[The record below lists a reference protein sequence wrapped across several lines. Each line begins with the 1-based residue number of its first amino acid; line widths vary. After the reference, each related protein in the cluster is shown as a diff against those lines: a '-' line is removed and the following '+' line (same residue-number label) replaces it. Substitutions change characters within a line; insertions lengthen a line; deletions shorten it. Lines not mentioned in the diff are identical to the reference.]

1 MNGNLKAN
9 DWKNDQKVLEKKAGI
24 VLLGREKWFVEND
37 HIGDSMPI
45 LNGQAGVPSI
55 FTTYVHPDFIQTLI
69 KPNRAEEIYGS
80 VQNGTIFQDVM
91 LYKGVEYGGNAT
103 ALTDDPQ
110 STAMINLTTGYA
122 QRNQFKMRTSYSVGF
137 MEQGTDA
144 LMGFNTVFHKQ
155 EAAAQVLNNARNDIF
170 FHGVQGL
177 KTYGVLNDPNQ
188 LPPLQP
194 MKKASGGYDWENAT
208 PEEIANDVMYAFQKL
223 IVQTAGNISMR
234 DKESPMKLVVANTV
248 VAFLLK
254 TNTYGLSPLAKIK
267 ESFPNIELED
277 APELA
282 TEAGNLLQL
291 FPKEVLGRPIAGC
304 HFSEKMRG
312 HGMIPRPLGFSE
324 ELTQG
329 IWGFV
334 NERPGFMVQLLGI

>member
-1 MNGNLKAN
+1 MINNVKAN
-9 DWKNDQKVLEKKAGI
+9 DWVNDSKVLQQHAGV
-24 VLLGREKWFVEND
+24 VLPGRTKYFVEND
-37 HIGDSMPI
+37 HVGDSMPVFNAQSGI
-45 LNGQAGVPSI
+45 PSI
-55 FTTYVHPDFIQTLI
+55 FTTYVHPDFIQVLI

-80 VQNGTIFQDVM
+80 VQNGSIFQDVM
-91 LYKGVEYGGNAT
+91 LYKGVEYGGNAV
-103 ALTDDPQ
+103 ALTDDT

-122 QRNQFKMRTSYSVGF
+122 ERNQFKMRTQYKVGF

-155 EAAAQVLNNARNDIF
+155 EAAAQVMNNARNDVF
-170 FHGVQGL
+170 FHGVMGL

-188 LPPLQP
+188 AAPLQP
-194 MKKASGGYDWENAT
+194 QKKASGGYDWENAT

-223 IVQTAGNISMR
+223 IDQTNGNISMR
-234 DKESPMKLVVANTV
+234 DKASPLKLVVANSV
-248 VAFLLK
+248 VAFLMK
-254 TNTYGLSPLAKIK
+254 TNNYGLSPLAKIK
-267 ESFPNIELED
+267 ENFPNIELED

-312 HGMIPRPLGFSE
+312 HGMIPVSLGFTE
-324 ELTQG
+324 DLTQG
-329 IWGFV
+329 IWGYV
-334 NERPGFMVQLLGI
+334 NERPAFMVQLLGI